1 MSQINVDNIKNR
13 LGSGAPSFPNGIDV
27 SSGVTTFTNGLNVGT
42 GASVFSPGTNEL
54 ALGTNSAER
63 VRVDSSGNIGIG
75 TDNPNYPFHVFN
87 SGQNNVALFE
97 SGDPNATFGLSDSN
111 GSVNF
116 RTTNGK
122 LLITTGGD
130 AGTTGTNG
138 NESLVIKSTGEV
150 GIGTDNPQEKLHVQ
164 GDVRLVDNS
173 PRIGFHDANAS
184 TNIQCTGGIEIFDQ
198 NGNRGAYMG
207 ATEGSNF
214 LSFGISP
221 SAGANPTEK
230 LRITSGGNIE
240 IANGNLVFSTS
251 GTGIDFSATSDGSG
265 TTTSELL
272 DEYEEGTWTPVF
284 KGAGTAGS
292 YTLSVTEAQYTRIGR
307 MVHLYCQFSISSIGS
322 AGSAYAVIEGMPFDV
337 GSQTL
342 GSCSLSGVDIATAGT
357 HYHVT
362 RVSGVSDHRLYFFV
376 SQDNA
381 SPYDIQVSEFS
392 SGDSVM
398 VTMMYTAA

>member
-1 MSQINVDNIKNR
+1 MASEIRVNTFKNR
-13 LGSGAPSFPNGIDV
+13 SGLGTVSINDSGASF
-27 SSGVTTFTNGLNVGT
+27 SGVVTATSFSGDLTGNVTSSSTSTFSNGLNV
-42 GASVFSPGTNEL
+42 
-54 ALGTNSAER
+54 
-63 VRVDSSGNIGIG
+63 
-75 TDNPNYPFHVFN
+75 
-87 SGQNNVALFE
+87 
-97 SGDPNATFGLSDSN
+97 
-111 GSVNF
+111 
-116 RTTNGK
+116 
-122 LLITTGGD
+122 TGG
-130 AGTTGTNG
+130 N
-138 NESLVIKSTGEV
+138 V
-150 GIGTDNPQEKLHVQ
+150 GIGTDNPQAVLHAYHPTSNTIINVES
-164 GDVRLVDNS
+164 GDAGAVLNLIDPSQRS
-173 PRIGFHDANAS
+173 S
-184 TNIQCTGGIEIFDQ
+184 IEQ
-198 NGNRGAYMG
+198 NGTTLKISSDTGAEF
-207 ATEGSNF
+207 ASSDIR
-214 LSFGISP
+214 LQVD
-221 SAGANPTEK
+221 
-230 LRITSGGNIE
+230 GGTIIRAESTGNVKID
-240 IANGNLVFSTS
+240 NGNLVFSTS

-362 RVSGVSDHRLYFFV
+362 RVSGVTDHRLYFFV

>member
-1 MSQINVDNIKNR
+1 MTSKIVVNNIEADAGVSTVTFGSKISSSEFVGPVVGNVTGNVTGNVVIGA
-13 LGSGAPSFPNGIDV
+13 GSTSAPS
-27 SSGVTTFTNGLNVGT
+27 L
-42 GASVFSPGTNEL
+42 SP
-54 ALGTNSAER
+54 
-63 VRVDSSGNIGIG
+63 
-75 TDNPNYPFHVFN
+75 
-87 SGQNNVALFE
+87 
-97 SGDPNATFGLSDSN
+97 SGDSNTGIFFPSADTIAFAEGGVEALRIDSN
-111 GSVNF
+111 GNLQL
-116 RTTNGK
+116 TAATNGSNQSIQFGDPDASNRG
-122 LLITTGGD
+122 LLQYRHGD
-130 AGTTGTNG
+130 D
-138 NESLVIKSTGEV
+138 SLRVYVAAS
-150 GIGTDNPQEKLHVQ
+150 EKLH
-164 GDVRLVDNS
+164 
-173 PRIGFHDANAS
+173 
-184 TNIQCTGGIEIFDQ
+184 
-198 NGNRGAYMG
+198 
-207 ATEGSNF
+207 
-214 LSFGISP
+214 
-221 SAGANPTEK
+221 
-230 LRITSGGNIE
+230 ITSGGNVQ